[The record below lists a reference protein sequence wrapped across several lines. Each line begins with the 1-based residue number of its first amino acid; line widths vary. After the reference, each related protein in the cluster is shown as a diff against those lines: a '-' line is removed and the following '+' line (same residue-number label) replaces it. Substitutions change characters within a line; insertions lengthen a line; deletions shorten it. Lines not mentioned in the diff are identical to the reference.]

1 MCTLPMARPEG
12 SFIFWK
18 DASHANAVGV
28 LHAIEGTEG
37 TVSAAA
43 CDGKWSS
50 KMLR

>member
-1 MCTLPMARPEG
+1 MLAMARPEG

-28 LHAIEGTEG
+28 LHAIKGKEG

-43 CDGKWSS
+43 RDGKWSS